1 MITKDEKNGKAKSTE
16 EKKEEKTNVVPMA
29 KATQPVK
36 VDEIKKML
44 DVQIHKFEQLS
55 MKIAHREKFLTTQ
68 TRLSLYSDSLE
79 KEKTKGNP
87 ETDVFYIKLC
97 SKLTYKEDE
106 AISVNNIDLI
116 EEFLKFIN
124 VKISLKVAELEK
136 EIIM

>member
-1 MITKDEKNGKAKSTE
+1 MNTKDEKNGKAKATE
-16 EKKEEKTNVVPMA
+16 EKKEEKTNVVPMP
-29 KATQPVK
+29 KAEPVK

>member
-1 MITKDEKNGKAKSTE
+1 MNTKDEKNGKAKATE
-16 EKKEEKTNVVPMA
+16 EKKEEKTNVVPMP
-29 KATQPVK
+29 KAEPVK

-55 MKIAHREKFLTTQ
+55 MKIANREKFLTTQ
-68 TRLSLYSDSLE
+68 TRLSLFSDSLK

-97 SKLTYKEDE
+97 SKLSYKEDE
-106 AISVNNIDLI
+106 AISVNNVDLI

-124 VKISLKVAELEK
+124 VKISLKIAELEK